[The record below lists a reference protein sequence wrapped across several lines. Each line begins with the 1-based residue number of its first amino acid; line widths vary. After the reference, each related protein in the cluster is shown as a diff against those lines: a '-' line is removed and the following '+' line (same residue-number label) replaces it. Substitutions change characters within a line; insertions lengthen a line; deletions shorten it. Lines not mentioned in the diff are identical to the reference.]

1 MRVQRLRLC
10 AALFASA
17 AVSACAG
24 GLGRQP
30 ILPAVQTPAA
40 GAVTC
45 ASTAVQ
51 PAWVFKG
58 ACQDGKTD
66 LKAKSPF
73 TIVDANGNHDIEK
86 YQHKAFPRYSVR
98 GSTTR
103 LYLEV
108 VNGGAKPIAIKG
120 KPAITLTI
128 ADTGTISSQ
137 CGLALLA
144 QSKGSYAWTAL
155 PIPVTPV
162 KSGYRIKIASL
173 P

>member
-1 MRVQRLRLC
+1 
-10 AALFASA
+10 
-17 AVSACAG
+17 
-24 GLGRQP
+24 

-40 GAVTC
+40 GVVTC
-45 ASTAVQ
+45 ASAAVQ

-58 ACQDGKTD
+58 ACQDGKIGPKGTHISLGAYKGFTVGGSVGKTD

-73 TIVDANGNHDIEK
+73 TIVDATGNHDIEK